1 MTNTELLLAAIKKS
15 GYKRSYIAEQIG
27 RTPYCLALKINNV
40 SEFTTREVDALC
52 KLLSIDTLEEKERI
66 FFAK

>member
-1 MTNTELLLAAIKKS
+1 MTNTELLLKAIEKS
-15 GYKRSYIAEQIG
+15 GYKRSFIAKQIG
-27 RTPYCLALKINNV
+27 RSTYGMALKINNV
-40 SEFTTREVDALC
+40 NEFTTREVDILC